1 MPSIATTVAD
11 AIAQTIATTTAPML
25 ETFQSS
31 VLWML
36 IAGFIIAFILAFA
49 VGANDVA
56 NSFGTTVGSG
66 TLSLKQGCI
75 LASVFELLGAILLGA
90 KVGATIRK
98 GIIDVAIYN
107 NAEDL
112 LMAGEM
118 SAMLGS
124 GLWQL
129 AATFFKLP
137 VSGTHSIVG
146 ATIGFSLVA
155 FGQKGVQWWMLMK
168 IVLSWFLS
176 PILAGIAAASFYW
189 MLRQFIFLKE
199 NPLVP
204 ILIALPIM
212 YGLTIGINIFSV
224 FYSGAALLGFDKLSL
239 GVDIALALSLAVL
252 VALLVRFTV
261 VKKLK
266 ETMLLN
272 SKNEQTKSLMSNE
285 KSSEMKPLHAAKIP
299 AMETIPE
306 TSPLG
311 TKSDVTVET
320 ESKPPAYSSL
330 NKDIQKLNTK
340 FNLSTID
347 EEAPRTMEEAK
358 RRRQSSKRTQSAGVY
373 NTSTARIPPVLRL
386 EQKVLKSNVSSP
398 SVREIKSEIRRNFS
412 EPAIISLTEKSDA
425 DMYEVFINRQT
436 KLVTIQRKRFLS
448 LHSNNAAGENSTNDR
463 TIENIRLKTKSET
476 SDVISEDYGEVK
488 LEDPFDSS
496 DDEGLQIKAIPRYS
510 PTVAPATSA
519 VHYSEA
525 IEEGFRR
532 LSTSQ
537 TNIIAIKIE
546 EGEEVHDTNAGKASE
561 LHIADKIESKEN
573 QAEVCQVF
581 GVLQILTACFGAFAH
596 GGNDVSNAIGPLI
609 ALWLIFSEGAVKQES
624 DTPILILF
632 YGGLGIVCGLWA
644 WGRRVMKTMG
654 QDLTNLTPSRG
665 FSIELMSAITVL
677 ICSNLALPVSTTH
690 CKVGAV
696 VAVGWVRSREAVDW
710 KIFRNIVLAW
720 FVTVPVSGVLTAV
733 IFIII
738 RAAAGL

>member
-1 MPSIATTVAD
+1 MASLATTFADVVA
-11 AIAQTIATTTAPML
+11 ATTTAPLL
-25 ETFQSS
+25 ETFQSE
-31 VLWML
+31 VLWMV

-66 TLSLKQGCI
+66 TLSLKQACI

-90 KVGATIRK
+90 KVGTTIRK
-98 GIIDVAIYN
+98 GIIDVTIYKDS
-107 NAEDL
+107 EDL
-112 LMAGEM
+112 LMAGEV

-155 FGQKGVQWWMLMK
+155 FGQQGVQWMMLMK
-168 IVLSWFLS
+168 IVMSWFLS
-176 PILAGIAAASFYW
+176 PVLSGIAAASFYY
-189 MLRQFIFLKE
+189 MLRRLIFLKE

-212 YGLTIGINIFSV
+212 YGITIGINIFSV
-224 FYSGAALLGFDKLSL
+224 FYSGAALLGFDQLSL
-239 GVDIALALSLAVL
+239 GVDIALAVSLAVL
-252 VALLVRFTV
+252 VAVLVRFTV

-266 ETMLLN
+266 QTMLYN
-272 SKNEQTKSLMSNE
+272 SKNEQAKSLMANG
-285 KSSEMKPLHAAKIP
+285 KEMMNKPQNAKP
-299 AMETIPE
+299 PTMETIPE
-306 TSPLG
+306 TSPL
-311 TKSDVTVET
+311 KVDSDSD
-320 ESKPPAYSSL
+320 SKPPAYSSL

-347 EEAPRTMEEAK
+347 EEAAPRTIEEAK

-373 NTSTARIPPVLRL
+373 NASTARIPPLLRL
-386 EQKVLKSNVSSP
+386 EQKVMKSNVSSP
-398 SVREIKSEIRRNFS
+398 TVREIKSEIRRNFS

-436 KLVTIQRKRFLS
+436 KLVTIQRKRVLS
-448 LHSNNAAGENSTNDR
+448 LHNNTDDAAKA
-463 TIENIRLKTKSET
+463 IENIRLKTKSET
-476 SDVISEDYGEVK
+476 GSAGVVDDDINNLVGDTK

-496 DDEGLQIKAIPRYS
+496 DDEGLQIKTIPRYS
-510 PTVAPATSA
+510 PTVAPTTSA

-546 EGEEVHDTNAGKASE
+546 EGEEEEVTGGKQSE
-561 LHIADKIESKEN
+561 LHIADKIETKEN
-573 QAEVCQVF
+573 QPEVRQVF

-609 ALWLIFSEGAVKQES
+609 ALWLIFSEGEVKQES

-632 YGGLGIVCGLWA
+632 YGGLGIICGLWL

-654 QDLTNLTPSRG
+654 QDITNLTPSRG

-677 ICSNLALPVSTTH
+677 ACSNLALPVSTTH

-696 VAVGWVRSREAVDW
+696 VFVGWVRGREAVDW

-733 IFIII
+733 IFIIVK
-738 RAAAGL
+738 AAAGL